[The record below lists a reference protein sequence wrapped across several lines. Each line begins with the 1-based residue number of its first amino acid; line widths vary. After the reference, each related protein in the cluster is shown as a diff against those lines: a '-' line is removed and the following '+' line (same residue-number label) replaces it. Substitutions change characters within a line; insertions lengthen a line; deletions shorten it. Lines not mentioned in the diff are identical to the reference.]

1 MKSAALLL
9 LTTVL
14 SAVLQISPSHACSM
28 VEPKLRPNVR
38 YYPIVGD
45 STRHWPAETTAQIGS
60 ITSLLVPADA
70 QVEVKA
76 IKQGMMAPLTIF
88 GEASHEQMRA
98 SRDLAP
104 RWVDLPYDPKKF
116 RWVHIYASSFGES
129 EIRMSSPSGWTQNMK
144 VTLVYPSPTE
154 QVTRSPVTLTLGTE
168 TAATPETAH
177 VDARDNIEV
186 IAPGLVGDGWTVSP
200 EEPGRFKLIRVLQV
214 QKTDGEPQVRL
225 FFAGTSSPRSETVT
239 IRRGGTLT
247 GTSFRFRIEARPTP
261 AC

>member
-9 LTTVL
+9 LTAAL
-14 SAVLQISPSHACSM
+14 AAALQAPPAHACSM
-28 VEPKLRPNVR
+28 AEPTLRQNVR

-45 STRHWPAETTAQIGS
+45 STRHWPTETTAIIGS

-70 QVEVKA
+70 QVKVKA

-98 SRDLAP
+98 ARDLAP

-129 EIRMSSPSGWTQNMK
+129 EIRMSSPGGWAQTMK
-144 VTLVYPSPTE
+144 VTLVYPSPTD
-154 QVTRSPVTLTLGTE
+154 QVTRAPVALTLGTDATE
-168 TAATPETAH
+168 TAR

-186 IAPGLVGDGWTVSP
+186 TAPGLVADGWTVSP
-200 EEPGRFKLIRVLQV
+200 EEPGRFKLIRVQQV
-214 QKTDGEPQVRL
+214 NKTDGEPQVRL
-225 FFAGTSSPRSETVT
+225 FFAGTSIPRSETVT
-239 IRRGGTLT
+239 IRRGGSLT
-247 GTSFRFRIEARPTP
+247 GTAFRFHIEARPTP